1 MKNRRTSAK
10 PSMAEPTQTLKEID
24 QEIARLKERA
34 ASIIAS
40 EKAGVI
46 ARIKEAIAYY
56 SLTAAE
62 LGLGAQASAG
72 KRGKSPKASRSAKG
86 TSDHAIGDS
95 AEVSSAAA
103 PVKKA
108 RAGAGGIK
116 YKDDAGNI
124 WSGFGPKPRWFTEA
138 LAGGKTLDQLKA

>member
-10 PSMAEPTQTLKEID
+10 PSMAEPTETLKEID

-46 ARIKEAIAYY
+46 ERIKEAIAYY

-62 LGLGAQASAG
+62 LGLGAQGPAG
-72 KRGKSPKASRSAKG
+72 KRGKSPKAARPAKVSAR
-86 TSDHAIGDS
+86 AVGDS
-95 AEVSSAAA
+95 AGASSTAT
-103 PVKKA
+103 PVKKT
-108 RAGAGGIK
+108 RAGAGGVK
-116 YKDDAGNI
+116 YKDDAGNS
-124 WSGFGPKPRWFTEA
+124 WSGFGPKPRWLTEA
-138 LAGGKTLDQLKA
+138 LAGGKTLDDLKA

>member
-10 PSMAEPTQTLKEID
+10 PSMAEPTETLKEID

-46 ARIKEAIAYY
+46 ERIKEAIAYY

-62 LGLGAQASAG
+62 LGLGAQGPAG
-72 KRGKSPKASRSAKG
+72 KRGKSPKAARPAKVSAR
-86 TSDHAIGDS
+86 AVGDS
-95 AEVSSAAA
+95 AGASSTAM
-103 PVKKA
+103 PVKKT
-108 RAGAGGIK
+108 RAGAGGVK
-116 YKDDAGNI
+116 YKDDAGNS
-124 WSGFGPKPRWFTEA
+124 WSGFGPKPRWLTEA
-138 LAGGKTLDQLKA
+138 LAGGKTLDDLKA